1 MRPAPLYRLLLPA
14 LALLAGACDDSTA
27 PLDPPTPAD
36 AEAGTEA
43 GTLTRV
49 RQDFSGLLGD
59 RAHWADG
66 YLVADQ
72 PTAASYGPLGS
83 TAFNRS
89 GGSMTITKPAGT
101 TGRYIVTFARLS
113 SYLGP
118 RHTIHVTAVGTQPGT
133 ETAYC
138 KPVAATLAADK
149 VEVRCFKAGTGAAVN
164 TQYTVL
170 VTRDYSDMAFAYAS
184 QPTIASYT
192 ATAGSWNPAGAT
204 TVTRSGV
211 GQYLV
216 TFNGLAAE
224 LPYRVGGH
232 VQVNAVGTGAAHCQ
246 VGAWGGTAGL
256 AVRVG
261 CFTAG
266 GAPVDSKFT
275 VLFLLPADH
284 LAYALADQ
292 LTGRYIPNSSYA
304 SNPAVAT
311 AVEVDNTATGIY
323 MVSWRD
329 VDPQIFGDGAAQV
342 TAYGQK
348 GEQCKAVSWNYYS
361 VEIRCYTVKGVLT
374 NSYFTVLLGS

>member
-1 MRPAPLYRLLLPA
+1 VRPAPLRRLLLPA
-14 LALLAGACDDSTA
+14 LALLAGACDNSTA
-27 PLDPPTPAD
+27 PLDPSAP
-36 AEAGTEA
+36 AEAEA
-43 GTLTRV
+43 DTAPMTRI

-66 YLVADQ
+66 YLMADQ
-72 PTAASYGPLGS
+72 PTAASYGPLGATS
-83 TAFNRS
+83 FNRS
-89 GGSMTITKPAGT
+89 GGPMTITKPAAT

-118 RHTIHVTAVGTQPGT
+118 RSTVHVTAVGTQPGS

-164 TQYTVL
+164 TQFSVL
-170 VTRDYSDMAFAYAS
+170 VTRDYSDMAFAYAN
-184 QPTIASYT
+184 QPAIASYT
-192 ATAGSWNPAGAT
+192 ATAGSWNPTGTT

-232 VQVNAVGTGAAHCQ
+232 VEVNAVGTGAAHCQ
-246 VGAWGGTAGL
+246 VAAWGGTAGL

-275 VLFLLPADH
+275 VLFLLPTDH

-292 LTGRYIPNSSYA
+292 LTLGRYTPNSSY
-304 SNPAVAT
+304 SWNPVVAT
-311 AVEVDNTATGIY
+311 AVEVDNSATGMY
-323 MVSWRD
+323 SVSWRD
-329 VDPQIFGDGAAQV
+329 VDPQIFGDGTAQV

-348 GEQCKAVSWNYYS
+348 GEQCKAVSWNHSS